1 LPARPAAGIFAIF
14 SSSNDFADM
23 TQDDIET
30 AISRIRY
37 HLASYPHGTDTLEG
51 VAQWWLDG
59 SFSPPVIAAAL
70 ERLLAAGEMERMIIG
85 QRQLWRR
92 AQPA

>member
-1 LPARPAAGIFAIF
+1 
-14 SSSNDFADM
+14 M
-23 TQDDIET
+23 TQDDIEI
-30 AISRIRY
+30 AIGMIRS
-37 HLASYPHGTDTLEG
+37 HLAAYPHGADTLEG

-59 SFSPPVIAAAL
+59 SFPPPVIAAAL
-70 ERLLAAGEMERMIIG
+70 ERLLAAGEMERMTIG